1 MDAELPLE
9 SVLVKGELVGW
20 QDGPEGQD
28 LLPLLLVHA
37 GWPTVIKAY
46 ANVVMV
52 FQKLKCQRQVN
63 FWARLSNRKVRSLFA
78 RPPPVSPRRVIA
90 ARPGIE
96 PRCVIFL
103 GSTYRIGNRACE
115 HGCAYG

>member
-1 MDAELPLE
+1 MDAQLALE
-9 SVLVKGELVGW
+9 SALVEGELVGR

-37 GWPTVIKAY
+37 GWPMVINAY

-52 FQKLKCQRQVN
+52 FQMLKCQRQVN

-78 RPPPVSPRRVIA
+78 RRRFHHGAGASSLLAQVLCRVARCCA
-90 ARPGIE
+90 A
-96 PRCVIFL
+96 L
-103 GSTYRIGNRACE
+103 RA
-115 HGCAYG
+115 GT